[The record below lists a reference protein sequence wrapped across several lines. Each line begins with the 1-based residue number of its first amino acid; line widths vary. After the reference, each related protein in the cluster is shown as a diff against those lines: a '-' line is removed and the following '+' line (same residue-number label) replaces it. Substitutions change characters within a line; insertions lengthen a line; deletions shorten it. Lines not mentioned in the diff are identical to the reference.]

1 MECQIDSHDHR
12 AYNDMCYL
20 VDKYAPYPTGEEP
33 PRSKVPGEVPATVW
47 QGGESYVR
55 QADN

>member
-1 MECQIDSHDHR
+1 
-12 AYNDMCYL
+12 MCYL

-33 PRSKVPGEVPATVW
+33 PRSKVPGEVLATVW